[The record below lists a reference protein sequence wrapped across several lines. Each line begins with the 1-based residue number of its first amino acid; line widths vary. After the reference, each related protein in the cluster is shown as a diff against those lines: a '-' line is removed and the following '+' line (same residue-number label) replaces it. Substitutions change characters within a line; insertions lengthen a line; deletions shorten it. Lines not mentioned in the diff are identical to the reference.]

1 MRNCGLESCDMSSV
15 GKASG
20 NGRLPKLSTLD
31 ISNNLLDGHLSKLF
45 CESFPS
51 LESLAINSCDLK
63 EPDVFSL
70 AQVMNQAL
78 LRQLKS
84 LDVSFNFFPYMG
96 HSFHIISTSLNLGV
110 PKLNTIVVRGCWLED
125 KHLYELKRQAGG
137 NGGVFRELQA
147 IDMSQNPN
155 ISGHLS
161 LFMCHNFPDLHIFV
175 LRKCALRSED
185 MSSLSQAS
193 SEGKLRELRHLDL
206 SKNVIGNDTKGLL
219 RLLTEVNCFPSL
231 LNLLLCDC
239 HLQLQD
245 MDCLRQAKLDSKLP
259 RIRHLDISFNG
270 LSDHVGILSRD
281 PITQRKISWG
291 NVMCYDPK

>member
-1 MRNCGLESCDMSSV
+1 M
-15 GKASG
+15 
-20 NGRLPKLSTLD
+20 
-31 ISNNLLDGHLSKLF
+31 LF
-45 CESFPS
+45 CERFPS
-51 LESLAINSCDLK
+51 LESLALNSCDLK

-78 LRQLKS
+78 LPQLKS

-96 HSFHIISTSLNLGV
+96 HSFHIISTLLNLGV
-110 PKLNTIVVRGCWLED
+110 PRLNTIVVRGCWLED

-137 NGGVFRELQA
+137 DGGVFRRLQA

-161 LFMCHNFPDLHIFV
+161 LFMCHNFPDLHILV
-175 LRKCALRSED
+175 LRKCALRLED

-206 SKNVIGNDTKGLL
+206 SKNVIGNDTKGLS
-219 RLLTEVNCFPSL
+219 RLLTEVKRFPSL
-231 LNLLLCDC
+231 INMMLCDC

-245 MDCLRQAKLDSKLP
+245 LDCLRQAKLDGKLP
-259 RIRHLDISFNG
+259 RIRHLDISLNG
-270 LSDHVGILSRD
+270 LSGHVGILSRD
-281 PITQRKISWG
+281 PITQREISWG
-291 NVMCYDPK
+291 RVICYDPKENHYDIDDSIEIKKILPCSCGHFHVTINS